1 MVVLLNCGGTE
12 DVRLL
17 LGMKTRPPGLSRPC
31 ALWAQHPSCPLLAS
45 RLAVNPRPRASDLAS
60 APRTRCL
67 VVDSHRPLHLANCA
81 ASNTDVIVLRD
92 TGEHAP
98 GREDGQELFPGVEDG
113 EEEDGGDAGD
123 DDAGNNGGEENA
135 EARNVRPRIDDAAAQ
150 QKARACSALP
160 LLCVYGARGRLDGQG
175 DRHLSNTNEP
185 TRPPMQAAAQFQYY
199 ARGAFWGTP
208 CAVTLYD
215 VAHCCRRDA
224 LHDGLP
230 LWMAV
235 VGLTDAYLHSKM
247 SAAVYT
253 SSVARLAQRV
263 GDGQAP
269 GTSRGDVAAIFAR
282 RRLAYLHDT
291 RFFLLRHWSPYDAI
305 AYAPHCA
312 ARLRTWS
319 EGGRKVLDRLF
330 AELGVPLAE
339 AKAPYVHMSPGA
351 KAALLGD
358 RLADVA
364 ASYGLDGDSDL
375 RFWTFHRSG
384 GPGLHDVSASDV
396 ALGVT
401 ALLEGGDA
409 VAAAERSGEGG
420 DGGGGGGGGE
430 GGGEGGLSPQ
440 AGFASALAALSDA
453 NVGVLRRGIAAAQR
467 LQAAVVRCGGGAIAH
482 DKVANAGAFRVLNMA
497 TGLHGTPGSS
507 AASARA
513 TACSVA
519 AAAVC
524 ASSGQDVALVLAH
537 PQALL
542 RLGLFIQEALYAQRR
557 ARKPLVLAAPA
568 LTAQQQ
574 QQDGGPQDQ
583 VWCHVIGVTAP
594 VPTSSDAAGNRFSL
608 AFRAAA
614 TACGAPF
621 VHDAF
626 DAACIAVAAHKLG
639 PFLEAVQSEL
649 DQLAAAQAAL

>member
-1 MVVLLNCGGTE
+1 M
-12 DVRLL
+12 
-17 LGMKTRPPGLSRPC
+17 
-31 ALWAQHPSCPLLAS
+31 
-45 RLAVNPRPRASDLAS
+45 
-60 APRTRCL
+60 
-67 VVDSHRPLHLANCA
+67 
-81 ASNTDVIVLRD
+81 
-92 TGEHAP
+92 
-98 GREDGQELFPGVEDG
+98 
-113 EEEDGGDAGD
+113 
-123 DDAGNNGGEENA
+123 
-135 EARNVRPRIDDAAAQ
+135 
-150 QKARACSALP
+150 
-160 LLCVYGARGRLDGQG
+160 
-175 DRHLSNTNEP
+175 
-185 TRPPMQAAAQFQYY
+185 
-199 ARGAFWGTP
+199 
-208 CAVTLYD
+208 
-215 VAHCCRRDA
+215 AHSCRRDA
-224 LHDGLP
+224 LQDGLP

-235 VGLTDAYLHSKM
+235 VGLTDAYLHAKM
-247 SAAVYT
+247 SASAYT

-263 GDGQAP
+263 GDGQAA
-269 GTSRGDVAAIFAR
+269 GAARGDVAAIFAR

-291 RFFLLRHWSPYDAI
+291 RFFLLRHWSPYDSI

-319 EGGRKVLDRLF
+319 DGGRKVLDRLF

-339 AKAPYVHMSPGA
+339 AKAPFVHMSPSA
-351 KAALLGD
+351 KAALMGD

-364 ASYGLDGDSDL
+364 ASYGLDGDQDL

-384 GPGLHDVSASDV
+384 GPGLNDVSAADM

-401 ALLEGGDA
+401 ALLE
-409 VAAAERSGEGG
+409 EGAPAPEA
-420 DGGGGGGGGE
+420 GGGE
-430 GGGEGGLSPQ
+430 AGDAGGGAPGEGVPGSGGHQ
-440 AGFASALAALSDA
+440 AGFASALAALADA
-453 NVGVLRRGIAAAQR
+453 NVAILRRGIAAAQR

-507 AASARA
+507 RASSREAACA
-513 TACSVA
+513 VA

-524 ASSGQDVALVLAH
+524 AASSQDVAQVLAH

-568 LTAQQQ
+568 LT
-574 QQDGGPQDQ
+574 GGGGEEPQDQ

-594 VPTSSDAAGNRFSL
+594 VPSASDAAGNRFSL

-614 TACGAPF
+614 GACGAPF

-626 DAACIAVAAHKLG
+626 DAACISVAAHKLS